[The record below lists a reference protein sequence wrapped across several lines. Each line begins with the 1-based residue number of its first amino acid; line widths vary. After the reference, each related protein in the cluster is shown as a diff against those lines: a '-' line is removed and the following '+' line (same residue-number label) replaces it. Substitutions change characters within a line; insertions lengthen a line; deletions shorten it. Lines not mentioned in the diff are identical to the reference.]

1 MNNLSLIKVTINPK
15 ISVASGAQ
23 PVEAYLHSSTIIG
36 LKRNANIFDVI
47 VKPEYLPV
55 LQARFFGQNAAIESI
70 KTNVS
75 EIE

>member
-23 PVEAYLHSSTIIG
+23 PVEAYLHSSAIIG
-36 LKRNANIFDVI
+36 LRRNGSVFDVI
-47 VKPEYLPV
+47 VKPEYLPI
-55 LQARFFGQNAAIESI
+55 LQDRFFGRNAEIESI